1 MGWRMDDST
10 PAIAGD
16 QEIFLRDG
24 TALTNHRITQFGE
37 RVIVPPAIGLM
48 GTGDT
53 KGPIG
58 HVLEALERDALLMMG
73 DNPALTTM
81 PEAPSLMDF
90 LRLRLDANI
99 RKHLLQSAA
108 LAREKGLPEKIV
120 FACLLHDIGVGALVN
135 AEHGF
140 WGAQLIEPYV
150 DPEVAWAIRYHQP
163 LRYFPDEAMGY
174 SYPEQYVRLFG
185 EDYEPPP
192 YVRHLYETAR
202 AHPWY
207 ETARI
212 VTLHDEYSWE
222 PETPILLD
230 EFEDL
235 VGRHFKQPKEGLG
248 FDNSPVAHMWR
259 TLIWP
264 NNTL

>member
-1 MGWRMDDST
+1 M
-10 PAIAGD
+10 
-16 QEIFLRDG
+16 QDG
-24 TALTNHRITQFGE
+24 MASTNHRITQSGE
-37 RVIVPPAIGLM
+37 RAIVPPMIGLI

-58 HVLEALERDALLMMG
+58 HVLESLQHGAVLMMG
-73 DNPALTTM
+73 DNPALPAM
-81 PEAPSLMDF
+81 PEAPTLLDF
-90 LRLRLDANI
+90 LRLRIDPEI
-99 RKHLLQSAA
+99 RNHILQSAT
-108 LAREKGLPEKIV
+108 LARRAGHPEKLV
-120 FACLLHDIGVGALVN
+120 LACLLHDIGVGMFVN

-150 DPEVAWAIRYHQP
+150 EPEVAWAIRFHQP
-163 LRYFPDEAMGY
+163 LRFFADEAMGY

-185 EDYEPPP
+185 KEYEAPP
-192 YVRHLYETAR
+192 YVRRLYEKAR

-207 ETARI
+207 ESARI
-212 VTLHDEYSWE
+212 VTLHDVYSWE
-222 PETPILLD
+222 PETPVSLED
-230 EFEDL
+230 FEDII
-235 VGRHFKQPKEGLG
+235 GRNFKQPIEGLG